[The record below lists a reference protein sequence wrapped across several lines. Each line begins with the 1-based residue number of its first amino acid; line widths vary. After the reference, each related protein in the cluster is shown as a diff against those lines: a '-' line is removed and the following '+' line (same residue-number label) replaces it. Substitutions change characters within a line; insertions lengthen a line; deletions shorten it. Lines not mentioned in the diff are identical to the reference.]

1 MRFQFKGKRKHK
13 DLWIVI
19 IIITILLLY
28 TYYEANFGKKK
39 KITTKRIPIFMFSKC
54 SPSKPDFPFIRPI
67 SE

>member
-28 TYYEANFGKKK
+28 TYYEANFGKKRRLQQSESLG
-39 KITTKRIPIFMFSKC
+39 TFSK
-54 SPSKPDFPFIRPI
+54 
-67 SE
+67 

>member
-39 KITTKRIPIFMFSKC
+39 EDYNKANPYLHV
-54 SPSKPDFPFIRPI
+54 
-67 SE
+67 

>member
-28 TYYEANFGKKK
+28 TYYEANFGKKRRLQQSESPDFV
-39 KITTKRIPIFMFSKC
+39 TTKTAIL
-54 SPSKPDFPFIRPI
+54 
-67 SE
+67 